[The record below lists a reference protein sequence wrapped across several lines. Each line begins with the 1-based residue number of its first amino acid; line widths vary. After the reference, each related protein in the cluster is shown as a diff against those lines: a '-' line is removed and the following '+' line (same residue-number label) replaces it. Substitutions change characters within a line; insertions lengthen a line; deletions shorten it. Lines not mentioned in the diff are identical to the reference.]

1 MSGWDAADWAI
12 FLLSFA
18 GWIFAGYVVA
28 ELVHRSGRKLVATH
42 KAGERWT
49 ADREEWGTRPS
60 WTQVSALEFVRYG
73 RAVGGA
79 RWELERVIFED
90 TPAGRLA
97 AKRFQMEENVKGPKV
112 LHTRDQGG
120 R

>member
-1 MSGWDAADWAI
+1 MSGWEALDW
-12 FLLSFA
+12 
-18 GWIFAGYVVA
+18 WIFASSFAATMIVGWAIA
-28 ELVHRSGRKLVATH
+28 ELVHRAGRKLVATH

-60 WTQVSALEFVRYG
+60 WTQVGALEFVRYG

-79 RWELERVIFED
+79 RWELESVIFED

-97 AKRFQMEENVKGPKV
+97 AKRFEMEENVTGPKV
-112 LHTRDQGG
+112 LHTRDTG
-120 R
+120 RR

>member
-28 ELVHRSGRKLVATH
+28 ELVHRAGRKLQ
-42 KAGERWT
+42 K
-49 ADREEWGTRPS
+49 DRLPLHLQDGGT
-60 WTQVSALEFVRYG
+60 WTQVGALEFVRYG
-73 RAVGGA
+73 RAVGGGQ
-79 RWELERVIFED
+79 WELERVIFED

-97 AKRFQMEENVKGPKV
+97 ANDFRKAHNV
-112 LHTRDQGG
+112 Q
-120 R
+120 